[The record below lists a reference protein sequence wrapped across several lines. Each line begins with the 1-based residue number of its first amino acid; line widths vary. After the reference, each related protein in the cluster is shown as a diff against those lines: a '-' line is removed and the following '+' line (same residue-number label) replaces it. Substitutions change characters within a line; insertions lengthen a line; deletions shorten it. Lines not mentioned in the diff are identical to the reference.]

1 MGNSNCGCASRKV
14 GGKRVKRG
22 GMSCNKTRKHKH
34 NKKGGSNCHK
44 KHRTNKNKKMR
55 GGCGTCGCELMS
67 GGYKYDRRSSV
78 EAVKRLKKRVS
89 KNTKA
94 KSKSKRT
101 KAKSKSKHTKR
112 KKSKNKRK
120 SRK

>member
-1 MGNSNCGCASRKV
+1 MGNSNCGCASKKV

-22 GMSCNKTRKHKH
+22 GMGCNKTKKHKH
-34 NKKGGSNCHK
+34 NKKGGSGCHK
-44 KHRTNKNKKMR
+44 KNKTKVRTTKS
-55 GGCGTCGCELMS
+55 GGGCGCELMS

-89 KNTKA
+89 KNTKS
-94 KSKSKRT
+94 KSKGKSKGKSKKKHSKSKR
-101 KAKSKSKHTKR
+101 R
-112 KKSKNKRK
+112 

>member
-1 MGNSNCGCASRKV
+1 MGNSNCGCATRKV

-34 NKKGGSNCHK
+34 SKKPRSK
-44 KHRTNKNKKMR
+44 KSMKMR
-55 GGCGTCGCELMS
+55 GGCGCGSQTMS

-89 KNTKA
+89 KDTK
-94 KSKSKRT
+94 S
-101 KAKSKSKHTKR
+101 KSKSKHHKNSKKSLTKR
-112 KKSKNKRK
+112 NVSK
-120 SRK
+120 